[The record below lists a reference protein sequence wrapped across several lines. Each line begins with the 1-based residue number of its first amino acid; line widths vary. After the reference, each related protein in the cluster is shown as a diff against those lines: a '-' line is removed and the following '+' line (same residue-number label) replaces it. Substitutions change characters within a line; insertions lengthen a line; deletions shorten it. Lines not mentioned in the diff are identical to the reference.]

1 MTPAIEVFRWTDKS
15 SAKCSVKTPQTNTKG
30 GRVVDQGN
38 KFDDEIDLGA
48 LLGTLWR
55 GKAQILLFAVLATF
69 IGIAYAKLVAV
80 PTYTASTTLAI
91 KESGSSIIDIEAV
104 MSGVSSDSDSL
115 NTETAV
121 LKSRDLLERL
131 SAELNLKN
139 DPEFNPTIR
148 PPSKLSLDGILDRP
162 VRTYTDQ
169 EVTNE
174 IVENL
179 FTAISTSV
187 QRSTFIIAISVTTQS
202 ATKSRDI
209 ANALA
214 QLYLDDQIR
223 VKFETLEDAVTWL
236 SARVIELEA
245 ELQTRDDELKN
256 QTAEADY
263 INPDGLQALN
273 QQVRELRERLI
284 GEQTDASRAQAR
296 FAEMNAVV
304 ASGNID
310 AILDFTQDP
319 TLRRLSS
326 QGSRDTLLKEDSA
339 FKTRL
344 DLLVGRT
351 QKDVER
357 ALTQVSTIVETV
369 EAMELRVDKQAT
381 MLAELQRMQREIDTT
396 SVLYETFLTRL
407 KETTIQQGIQ
417 QPDARVLSTAII
429 GKKISPRTSMIAAL
443 SLILGCMMGSGF
455 VLFREMRANGFR
467 NAEELQSTT
476 GLQVIGQIPMFPV
489 AARNDLIQYL
499 KDKPTSP
506 AVEAVRNMRTSIL
519 LSNVDT
525 PPQVIMST
533 STIPG
538 EGKTTQAISLVQ
550 NLSGMGKKVLL
561 IEGDIRRRTLDE
573 YFKGEAGEHGLLS
586 VVSGE
591 VSLAEAIVKSERIGA
606 DVLMGQTSHIN
617 AADIFSS
624 DRFSTFLKEVR
635 KGYDYI
641 VIDTP
646 PVLVVPDA
654 RVIGQHCDAIMYT
667 VRWDSTTKTQV
678 LAALRELAAVNL
690 VPTGLVLSQV
700 DPKGMK
706 KYGYGESYGAYS
718 SYGGGY
724 YDA

>member
-1 MTPAIEVFRWTDKS
+1 
-15 SAKCSVKTPQTNTKG
+15 
-30 GRVVDQGN
+30 
-38 KFDDEIDLGA
+38 
-48 LLGTLWR
+48 
-55 GKAQILLFAVLATF
+55 
-69 IGIAYAKLVAV
+69 
-80 PTYTASTTLAI
+80 
-91 KESGSSIIDIEAV
+91 
-104 MSGVSSDSDSL
+104 
-115 NTETAV
+115 
-121 LKSRDLLERL
+121 
-131 SAELNLKN
+131 
-139 DPEFNPTIR
+139 
-148 PPSKLSLDGILDRP
+148 
-162 VRTYTDQ
+162 
-169 EVTNE
+169 
-174 IVENL
+174 
-179 FTAISTSV
+179 
-187 QRSTFIIAISVTTQS
+187 
-202 ATKSRDI
+202 
-209 ANALA
+209 
-214 QLYLDDQIR
+214 
-223 VKFETLEDAVTWL
+223 
-236 SARVIELEA
+236 
-245 ELQTRDDELKN
+245 
-256 QTAEADY
+256 
-263 INPDGLQALN
+263 
-273 QQVRELRERLI
+273 
-284 GEQTDASRAQAR
+284 
-296 FAEMNAVV
+296 
-304 ASGNID
+304 
-310 AILDFTQDP
+310 
-319 TLRRLSS
+319 
-326 QGSRDTLLKEDSA
+326 
-339 FKTRL
+339 
-344 DLLVGRT
+344 
-351 QKDVER
+351 
-357 ALTQVSTIVETV
+357 
-369 EAMELRVDKQAT
+369 
-381 MLAELQRMQREIDTT
+381 
-396 SVLYETFLTRL
+396 
-407 KETTIQQGIQ
+407 
-417 QPDARVLSTAII
+417 
-429 GKKISPRTSMIAAL
+429 
-443 SLILGCMMGSGF
+443 
-455 VLFREMRANGFR
+455 
-467 NAEELQSTT
+467 
-476 GLQVIGQIPMFPV
+476 MFPV

-525 PPQVIMST
+525 TPQVIMST
-533 STIPG
+533 STIQG

-678 LAALRELAAVNL
+678 IADLRELAAVNL